1 MWGVGS
7 YQEGLPKESKTVGS
21 RPGKLACS
29 NHTEANGESIID
41 ANNRVDNMLTYRI
54 ELAGNPN
61 SCIIKINNQKFHAL
75 LDSGTEVSLINTKVY
90 KRLKGLPKLQK
101 QTAFLQSVKGDPI
114 SVDGCLWL
122 KYEIGREKQ
131 EHEFFV
137 VSEMNR
143 NIILGCDWLR
153 HFGV

>member
-1 MWGVGS
+1 M
-7 YQEGLPKESKTVGS
+7 
-21 RPGKLACS
+21 
-29 NHTEANGESIID
+29 
-41 ANNRVDNMLTYRI
+41 
-54 ELAGNPN
+54 
-61 SCIIKINNQKFHAL
+61 
-75 LDSGTEVSLINTKVY
+75 INTKVY
-90 KRLKGLPKLQK
+90 KSLKGLPKLQK
-101 QTAFLQSVKGDPI
+101 QTTFLQSVKGDPI

-153 HFGV
+153 HFGVQMYYNMGCIRVGKSFIKMEEDIHVSSIAHSCFRNKHCTLNGQNGYV

>member
-21 RPGKLACS
+21 RPGKLACP
-29 NHTEANGESIID
+29 NHTKANGESISD

-75 LDSGTEVSLINTKVY
+75 LDSGAEVYLINTKVC
-90 KRLKGLPKLQK
+90 KSLNGLPKL
-101 QTAFLQSVKGDPI
+101 
-114 SVDGCLWL
+114 
-122 KYEIGREKQ
+122 
-131 EHEFFV
+131 
-137 VSEMNR
+137 
-143 NIILGCDWLR
+143 
-153 HFGV
+153 